1 MQCNAKLLLIITLLP
16 RFLLRSLAVST
27 LSDLTLYQSS
37 SGEEEAHIPDV
48 HSSISG
54 LLMDISNRFVITCGD
69 KVARVF
75 HNVAGYK
82 GQLIRS
88 SIALIFACLCIFH
101 MIWRSNTIFIHAIQ
115 DVLIICTNR
124 HNNGKQREDH
134 QQPSGEIGRR
144 ETAKGNRGSARETR
158 QNPLIVYSSGRIEYW
173 RIGARR

>member
-1 MQCNAKLLLIITLLP
+1 MHWLITFLP

-82 GQLIRS
+82 GQLIRT
-88 SIALIFACLCIFH
+88 SIAMITACPCIFH
-101 MIWRSNTIFIHAIQ
+101 MIRRSNT
-115 DVLIICTNR
+115 VLNLFTQFKTCWLFVPTGTITENKEKIINNR
-124 HNNGKQREDH
+124 AGKLVEERLRK
-134 QQPSGEIGRR
+134 EIEEAQERL
-144 ETAKGNRGSARETR
+144 AKI
-158 QNPLIVYSSGRIEYW
+158 L
-173 RIGARR
+173 